1 MYQTLKKNKD
11 PEVINILLNK
21 IEKCNMQV
29 NNASVIL
36 FSVAKKYSYIYF
48 FKFKFKVLIG
58 SFLQQSLRHYNVTM
72 NGIFKIGNN
81 NDLADKYFYF

>member
-1 MYQTLKKNKD
+1 MSINEIHSPKIEISKFNNLFFRFHFLNDNMYQTLKKNKD

-36 FSVAKKYSYIYF
+36 FSVARKI
-48 FKFKFKVLIG
+48 
-58 SFLQQSLRHYNVTM
+58 FLHLL
-72 NGIFKIGNN
+72 F
-81 NDLADKYFYF
+81 

>member
-36 FSVAKKYSYIYF
+36 FSVARKI
-48 FKFKFKVLIG
+48 
-58 SFLQQSLRHYNVTM
+58 FLHLL
-72 NGIFKIGNN
+72 F
-81 NDLADKYFYF
+81 